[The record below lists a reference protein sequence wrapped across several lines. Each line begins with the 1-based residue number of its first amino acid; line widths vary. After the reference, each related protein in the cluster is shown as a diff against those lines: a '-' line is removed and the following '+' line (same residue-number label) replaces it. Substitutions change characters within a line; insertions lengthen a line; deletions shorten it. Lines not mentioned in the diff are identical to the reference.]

1 MIPFDGSQGIGFAK
15 IDGPP
20 VPDLNV
26 FWRNVDQCGA
36 PTVTTDGAVTTSMAA
51 CADGR
56 AVGLMT
62 VDGGGHEWP
71 GFATATLWQFFATHP
86 H

>member
-1 MIPFDGSQGIGFAK
+1 MRS
-15 IDGPP
+15 
-20 VPDLNV
+20 
-26 FWRNVDQCGA
+26 GA
-36 PTVTTDGAVTTSMAA
+36 TSISAARRVATTNGAVTTSMAG

-71 GFATATLWQFFATHP
+71 GFATDAMWQFFAAHAQ
-86 H
+86 